1 MDLFQRKHCIVCKTN
16 FGSEAKKWMCNSCYQ
31 THLDEE
37 QIKKCIDLSQ
47 SDTKKPNETSTE
59 VSTDNLSSASSQVIQ
74 TDTSKCWTCSKK
86 VGYLGFKCKCGYT
99 FCGSHRHFSDH
110 KCEFDYKSYDR
121 ERLNAKNDFHNKK

>member
-1 MDLFQRKHCIVCKTN
+1 MDLYQRKHCVVCKSN

-31 THLDEE
+31 SHLDEE
-37 QIKKCIDLSQ
+37 QIKKCIALTQ
-47 SDTKKPNETSTE
+47 PVTKKPNETS
-59 VSTDNLSSASSQVIQ
+59 SDNQSQIKQ

-121 ERLNAKNDFHNKK
+121 ERLNAKNNFDNKK